1 MLDFSSGRLDT
12 RRSQEILRLRPTSR
26 RGEEGTRVRD
36 LDLIEMEGGTTLED
50 RLVGRIREVIA
61 AQLGLELGKVTR
73 DAMLAD
79 DFGVDPLDLL
89 ELTLRL
95 ETSFEIQIPD
105 NALARV
111 RTVGD
116 VERFVL
122 KKVNATAF

>member
-1 MLDFSSGRLDT
+1 
-12 RRSQEILRLRPTSR
+12 
-26 RGEEGTRVRD
+26 VRD
-36 LDLIEMEGGTTLED
+36 FDLIETEAGTTLED
-50 RLVGRIREVIA
+50 RLYERIRQVIA
-61 AQLGLELGKVTR
+61 AQLGLELGVVTR

-105 NALARV
+105 GALARV

-122 KKVNATAF
+122 KKVTATAF